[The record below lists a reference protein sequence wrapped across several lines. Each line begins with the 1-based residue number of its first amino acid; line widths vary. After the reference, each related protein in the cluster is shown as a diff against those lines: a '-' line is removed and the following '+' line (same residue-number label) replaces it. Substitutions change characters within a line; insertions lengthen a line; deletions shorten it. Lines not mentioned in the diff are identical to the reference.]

1 MSGGLATDLP
11 GRIEAASRPLASMR
25 VLIADDNRDAAD
37 ALAELLAIE
46 LGCQVAAVYDG
57 RSALR
62 RAVTDPPDVLILDVR
77 MPDLGG
83 VEVARELARH
93 PATGPRPSLLLAV
106 TGLDVSDA
114 LADIDGGCFQGAF
127 AKPVDGQALVSRLRR
142 HWQNESE
149 GTPQAAYELSDL
161 LCEVARKS
169 APMLRS
175 RGHVLSFDYRGPAL
189 HLEGDEAALHAG
201 LHRLL
206 CGVADM
212 VEAGFTVFK
221 ASVEPG
227 ASGVWSL
234 DVQVAAAGTAL
245 SPAVVGEV
253 LARLDLVDAPVS
265 SPAGVM
271 ARTAAGTCPRS
282 GAQVHCLVVP
292 SDGVLFR
299 FELPCRPLKVL
310 EVSADAQGAR
320 AWLIDPKVVP
330 SALLQRRM
338 QRLGWRVRR
347 FESFAP
353 VLERV
358 ARSKAESFPDL
369 VVAMEADDTQV
380 PGWVDLQAALPD
392 GVHCIRVVPIG
403 SAALRERDTSF
414 AGSVHIDPLSP
425 GELTALTRR
434 LHRHAPHNDEGAP
447 TASAALQDRP
457 RLLVVDD
464 VEVNRI
470 VASGLAAALGYEVS
484 VVADGLDAI
493 RHCRLNA
500 PDVVLMDVNMPVLG
514 GIDTTQRIR
523 HLQSL
528 GQMPSFSI
536 IAATANDDQETV
548 DQCRLVGMDGFVK
561 KPLALQILREEL
573 LRVTLK
579 APQ

>member
-1 MSGGLATDLP
+1 MSSGLASDL
-11 GRIEAASRPLASMR
+11 ASQTSPRPFASMR
-25 VLIADDNRDAAD
+25 VLVADDNRDAAD
-37 ALAELLAIE
+37 TLAELITME
-46 LGCQVAAVYDG
+46 LGCEVAAVYDG
-57 RSALR
+57 RSALQR
-62 RAVTDPPDVLILDVR
+62 VMADPPDVLILDVR

-106 TGLDVSDA
+106 TGTEVSDA
-114 LADIDGGCFQGAF
+114 LADVDGGCFHGAF
-127 AKPVDGQALVSRLRR
+127 AKPVDAEALVGRLRR
-142 HWQNESE
+142 HWRGESD
-149 GTPQAAYELSDL
+149 GKPQATCELSNL

-169 APMLRS
+169 VPMLRA
-175 RGHVLSFDYRGPAL
+175 RGHVLSFDYRGPSL
-189 HLEGDEAALHAG
+189 QLEGDEAPLHAG
-201 LHRLL
+201 LYRLL

-212 VEAGFTVFK
+212 VDAGFTVFK

-227 ASGVWSL
+227 AAGDWAL
-234 DVQVAAAGTAL
+234 DVQVAAAGTAR
-245 SPAVVGEV
+245 SPSVVGEV
-253 LARLDLVDAPVS
+253 LARLGLADAPVS
-265 SPAGVM
+265 SPAGVT
-271 ARTAAGTCPRS
+271 ARSAFGTCPRS

-299 FELPCRPLKVL
+299 FGLACRPLQAL
-310 EVSADAQGAR
+310 EASVDAQGAR

-330 SALLQRRM
+330 SALLQRRL

-347 FESFAP
+347 FESFAHAM
-353 VLERV
+353 ERV
-358 ARSKAESFPDL
+358 TRLKSESAPDL
-369 VVAMEADDTQV
+369 VVAMEVDDAQV
-380 PGWVDLQAALPD
+380 PGCRDLQAVLPP

-414 AGSVHIDPLSP
+414 GGPVHIDPLSP
-425 GELTALTRR
+425 GELIELTRR
-434 LHRHAPHNDEGAP
+434 LYRNAPADADATP

-470 VASGLAAALGYEVS
+470 VASGLAAALGYEVA

-493 RHCRLNA
+493 QHCRLTA

-523 HLQSL
+523 HLQRL
-528 GQMPSFSI
+528 GQMAPFPI
-536 IAATANDDQETV
+536 IAATANDDQQTV
-548 DQCRLVGMDGFVK
+548 DRCREVGMDGFVR
-561 KPLALQILREEL
+561 KPLALQVLREEL
-573 LRVTLK
+573 LRVTLN